1 MLNFPQATP
10 RNRAKGKDALIELP
24 TSTSGDLKHLVRA
37 RPLRSQCLPQAPGPG
52 WEVSCAWLREWA
64 QKSREHAT
72 FSQTTLRESRQPAEH
87 AARDM
92 LSFCPHRRIIGLV
105 TTWCFFFCFLLASKH
120 SPLFSRGRTGA
131 GGRLSSK
138 EGWRFH
144 SLAVPN
150 LFGVETSYRLFFTLP
165 FLSLPFYRKVSCD
178 SFFFFLKYNS
188 YENVGIITSS
198 SPTYTWEKPDMC
210 SRQVT

>member
-1 MLNFPQATP
+1 MLSLSFPPALLATSSI
-10 RNRAKGKDALIELP
+10 L
-24 TSTSGDLKHLVRA
+24 SGLV
-37 RPLRSQCLPQAPGPG
+37 P
-52 WEVSCAWLREWA
+52 WEVNACHRPQDPGEKWAVRGSGSERRRAENTLPSHKPHYERVGNLRNMLPGTCSHFVRTGESSAWWR
-64 QKSREHAT
+64 H
-72 FSQTTLRESRQPAEH
+72 
-87 AARDM
+87 
-92 LSFCPHRRIIGLV
+92 GV
-105 TTWCFFFCFLLASKH
+105 FFFCFLLASKH

-178 SFFFFLKYNS
+178 SFFFF
-188 YENVGIITSS
+188 
-198 SPTYTWEKPDMC
+198 
-210 SRQVT
+210 